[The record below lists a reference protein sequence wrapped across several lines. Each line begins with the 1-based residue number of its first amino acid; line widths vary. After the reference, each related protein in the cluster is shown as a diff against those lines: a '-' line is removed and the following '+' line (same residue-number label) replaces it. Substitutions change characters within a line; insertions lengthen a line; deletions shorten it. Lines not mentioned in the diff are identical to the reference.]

1 MIFLYNKMSEIIF
14 IYGGQNI
21 KIRCNKNEKI
31 KDICIKLCTKINID
45 INSLIFLYGGKQLN
59 LENKINDITKEN
71 NISILV
77 YKIENEDIC
86 PKCRRIIN
94 NKIIDEILIL
104 NSKMNNR
111 LTGIKI
117 TIEYIM
123 NKKDINYINN
133 QLEIINVIIN
143 NMNEDLKKMNNNIK
157 RRKMNN
163 IIIKEKEI
171 KNKDEKQKLIK
182 ENESINNHN
191 LDNNFNILP
200 NPQSP
205 IPQSPL
211 I

>member
-1 MIFLYNKMSEIIF
+1 
-14 IYGGQNI
+14 
-21 KIRCNKNEKI
+21 
-31 KDICIKLCTKINID
+31 
-45 INSLIFLYGGKQLN
+45 
-59 LENKINDITKEN
+59 
-71 NISILV
+71 
-77 YKIENEDIC
+77 
-86 PKCRRIIN
+86 
-94 NKIIDEILIL
+94 
-104 NSKMNNR
+104 MNNR

-143 NMNEDLKKMNNNIK
+143 NMNEDLKKMNNNIN

>member
-1 MIFLYNKMSEIIF
+1 
-14 IYGGQNI
+14 
-21 KIRCNKNEKI
+21 
-31 KDICIKLCTKINID
+31 
-45 INSLIFLYGGKQLN
+45 
-59 LENKINDITKEN
+59 
-71 NISILV
+71 
-77 YKIENEDIC
+77 
-86 PKCRRIIN
+86 
-94 NKIIDEILIL
+94 
-104 NSKMNNR
+104 MNNR

-143 NMNEDLKKMNNNIK
+143 NMNEDLKKMNNNIN

-205 IPQSPL
+205 NPHLYKFIKKFL
-211 I
+211 Y